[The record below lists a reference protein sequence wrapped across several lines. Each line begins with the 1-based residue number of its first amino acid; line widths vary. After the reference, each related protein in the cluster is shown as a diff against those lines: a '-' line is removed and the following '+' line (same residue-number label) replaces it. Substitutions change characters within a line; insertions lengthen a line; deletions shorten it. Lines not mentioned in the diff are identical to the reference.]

1 MNNPY
6 ELAKNI
12 LQQDKD
18 KSDISPAADG
28 FTSIG
33 LYGASVHEKSE
44 DDGSSSCFHLENES
58 GTGDITLYRVFPGM
72 ELVYNDMH
80 MAYCNKQQEP
90 ASDVMEINYC
100 REGRSECLFV
110 WRASVLLYVCRRSV
124 FLFPAGQ
131 FAPVGI
137 PDQPLPRYYRYH

>member
-100 REGRSECLFV
+100 REGRSECLFGEHQ
-110 WRASVLLYVCRRSV
+110 Y
-124 FLFPAGQ
+124 
-131 FAPVGI
+131 
-137 PDQPLPRYYRYH
+137 

>member
-18 KSDISPAADG
+18 KSDISLATDG

-44 DDGSSSCFHLENES
+44 DDGSSSCFHLEMRVVREIS
-58 GTGDITLYRVFPGM
+58 RCTG
-72 ELVYNDMH
+72 
-80 MAYCNKQQEP
+80 C
-90 ASDVMEINYC
+90 
-100 REGRSECLFV
+100 
-110 WRASVLLYVCRRSV
+110 
-124 FLFPAGQ
+124 FPAWS
-131 FAPVGI
+131 
-137 PDQPLPRYYRYH
+137 

>member
-18 KSDISPAADG
+18 KSDISLATDG

-44 DDGSSSCFHLENES
+44 DDGSSSCFHLENEI

-100 REGRSECLFV
+100 REGRLSL
-110 WRASVLLYVCRRSV
+110 
-124 FLFPAGQ
+124 
-131 FAPVGI
+131 I
-137 PDQPLPRYYRYH
+137 HI